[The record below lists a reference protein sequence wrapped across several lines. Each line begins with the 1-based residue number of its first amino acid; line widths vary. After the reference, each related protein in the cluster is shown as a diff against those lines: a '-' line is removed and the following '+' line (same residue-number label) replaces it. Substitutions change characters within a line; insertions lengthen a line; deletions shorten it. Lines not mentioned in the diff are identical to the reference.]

1 MVFEIRLDKSL
12 QCRARMIAGG
22 HTMRTPS
29 LVTYNSMVL
38 QDWLIFMLIVADL
51 NELDLHSEDIKNDY
65 LTAPCREKIW
75 TGAGLEFRIYE
86 GKIFV
91 VVRALYGLKSSGAPF
106 RAFLA
111 ERLNNMGF
119 KSSVKYPDV
128 WYRDA
133 KKSDCE

>member
-65 LTAPCREKIW
+65 LTAPCREKI
-75 TGAGLEFRIYE
+75 
-86 GKIFV
+86 
-91 VVRALYGLKSSGAPF
+91 
-106 RAFLA
+106 
-111 ERLNNMGF
+111 
-119 KSSVKYPDV
+119 
-128 WYRDA
+128 
-133 KKSDCE
+133 